1 MIMKNKKVKGII
13 LSGGLGS
20 RLFPITIAVS
30 KQLLPVYNK
39 PMIYYPLS
47 VLMLAGID
55 NILII
60 TTKQDNESYQRLL
73 GDGSRIG
80 LNIKYKIQYEPRG
93 LADAFIIGKDFINN
107 DDVCLILG
115 DNIFY
120 GNNFSEKLKTSIFNL
135 QRHNQATIFAYEVQD
150 PKRYGVV
157 ELKKNGLPIKIV
169 EKPKKPKSNLAVTG
183 LYFYPNDV
191 VQKVGF
197 VKPSKR
203 NELEITSI
211 NEIYLKEERLKVE
224 ILNRGFAWLDMGT
237 HESLIE
243 ASVFVKAIENRQGLN
258 IACIEEIAYK
268 KKFINKKKLINL
280 IKLFRGDN
288 SYSEYLK
295 KILLN

>member
-1 MIMKNKKVKGII
+1 MKNKKVKGII

-20 RLFPITIAVS
+20 RLFPITVAVS

-47 VLMLAGID
+47 VLMLAGIN

-80 LNIKYKIQYEPRG
+80 LNIKYKIQDEPRG

-157 ELKKNGLPIKIV
+157 ELKKNGLPKKIV

-203 NELEITSI
+203 N
-211 NEIYLKEERLKVE
+211 
-224 ILNRGFAWLDMGT
+224 G
-237 HESLIE
+237 
-243 ASVFVKAIENRQGLN
+243 
-258 IACIEEIAYK
+258 
-268 KKFINKKKLINL
+268 
-280 IKLFRGDN
+280 
-288 SYSEYLK
+288 
-295 KILLN
+295 